1 MTRSG
6 FSRLNKERE
15 AAGEAPFKNPRNAT
29 SGTLKQLDPRV
40 AARRPLDIIVHGIGN
55 VEGVELADQEEFMQL
70 LRDLGLK
77 PSEPVWKAERAEK
90 ILEAIQEMDQLRGGL
105 DYETDGAVVKVINL
119 QQREQL
125 GYTSKAPRWAMA
137 YKYEAE
143 TGETR
148 LLNIEVDVGR
158 TGKLTPVAK
167 LETIFLSGTNV
178 SSATLHN
185 EEEIQRKDI
194 RVGDTVIVKKAGEII
209 PAVIGVRTDLRTGD
223 EQIFEMPANCPSC
236 GESVVKDPEGV
247 AVRCVNTDCPDQLRR
262 RIEHFTSR
270 GAMDID
276 GFGKEMVKAVLAR
289 EFVKT
294 LPDLF
299 RLDATQLGSM
309 ERMGEKSVRNLLN
322 ALEAAKERPLW
333 RLIFGLGIMHIGTTA
348 SRALAETF
356 GTMDRLQAASA
367 EDLEAIE
374 DIGGVMA
381 QSVVLWFRNQ
391 RNQRVITEL
400 AELGLNMGERDP
412 APASPTGQ
420 GADAVAAQF
429 ADTTWVITGTLSESR
444 DVFKE
449 MILARGGKVSGSV
462 SKNTDYLLAGEKA
475 GSKLSKAQG
484 FGTRI
489 LNEEEFRG
497 MLEQ

>member
-1 MTRSG
+1 
-6 FSRLNKERE
+6 
-15 AAGEAPFKNPRNAT
+15 
-29 SGTLKQLDPRV
+29 
-40 AARRPLDIIVHGIGN
+40 
-55 VEGVELADQEEFMQL
+55 
-70 LRDLGLK
+70 
-77 PSEPVWKAERAEK
+77 
-90 ILEAIQEMDQLRGGL
+90 
-105 DYETDGAVVKVINL
+105 
-119 QQREQL
+119 
-125 GYTSKAPRWAMA
+125 
-137 YKYEAE
+137 
-143 TGETR
+143 
-148 LLNIEVDVGR
+148 
-158 TGKLTPVAK
+158 
-167 LETIFLSGTNV
+167 
-178 SSATLHN
+178 
-185 EEEIQRKDI
+185 
-194 RVGDTVIVKKAGEII
+194 
-209 PAVIGVRTDLRTGD
+209 
-223 EQIFEMPANCPSC
+223 
-236 GESVVKDPEGV
+236 VVKDPEGV

-367 EDLEAIE
+367 EDLEVIE